1 MSGARSCE
9 DFVSRRVI
17 AAGYLAIV
25 GDTTAWVVC
34 DVVVLVGDSL
44 HFALDSA
51 GELGS
56 ATDAQEIILVRSV
69 HRVMRRTACDREIH
83 VLVDLLKVLVGGKS
97 PSFRTKELWWTVL
110 LARSKHTHT

>member
-1 MSGARSCE
+1 MPGARSCE
-9 DFVSRRVI
+9 DFVSSSRIV
-17 AAGYLAIV
+17 AAGYLV
-25 GDTTAWVVC
+25 GYTAWVVC

>member
-1 MSGARSCE
+1 MPGARSCE
-9 DFVSRRVI
+9 DFISSSGVA
-17 AAGYLAIV
+17 AAGYLV
-25 GDTTAWVVC
+25 GDTAWVVC

-69 HRVMRRTACDREIH
+69 HRVMRRTASDREIN

-97 PSFRTKELWWTVL
+97 PTFRTKELWWTVL